1 MHVRKH
7 ITVDPPGPIAKG
19 IVDAINA
26 KCYNSTFLYPLVI
39 KDGEGCYLLDVD
51 GNRYLDF
58 TSCIGTAPL
67 GYKHSAVMDVLKEY
81 ASNGAHKIAGQ
92 DFYCEEHALLASK
105 LLTIAPKDFK
115 VFLIN
120 SGAEAVENAIKLAYK
135 SMGALPGVS
144 CINAFHGRT
153 LGALTLTFSK
163 PVQKNNF
170 PELPVKRIK
179 FCTNDDDPD
188 IDSIEYILKE
198 NKVAYVI
205 TEIIQGEGGYNIAS
219 RRFIKTLRE
228 CTYRHGVPLIVD
240 EVQSGMARTGRWW
253 AYEHYDITPDI
264 ICVAKALQV
273 GATLYHRRFDPNQQG
288 VLSSTWGG
296 GDRIDMAVGSMIL
309 EVIEKDRLYDNA
321 SKIGSMLLE
330 GLRDI
335 MMHDKSMGSDN
346 DSDDTIVDVRGLGL
360 MIGVEFITKEIRDR
374 FILQAFKNGLLL
386 LPAGVKT
393 VRIIPPL
400 VIGKE
405 EVDEGLE
412 IIDATL
418 RDLKEE
424 S

>member
-1 MHVRKH
+1 MHRRKH

-19 IVDAINA
+19 IVDAINV

-39 KDGEGCYLLDVD
+39 KDGEGCHLEDVD
-51 GNRYLDF
+51 GNIYLDF

-67 GYKHSAVMDVLKEY
+67 GYKHSAVIDTLKEY
-81 ASNGAHKIAGQ
+81 ADNGAHKIAGQ
-92 DFYCEEHALLASK
+92 DFYCKEHMLLASR
-105 LLTIAPKDFK
+105 LLDIAPKDFK
-115 VFLIN
+115 AFLIN

-179 FCTNDDDPD
+179 FCTDDDDPD
-188 IDSIEYILKE
+188 IDSIEYMLKE
-198 NKVAYVI
+198 NRVAYVI

-228 CTYRHGVPLIVD
+228 STYRYGVPLIVD

-264 ICVAKALQV
+264 ICAAKALQV
-273 GATLYHRRFDPNQQG
+273 GATLYHKRFDPNQQG

-296 GDRIDMAVGSMIL
+296 GDRIDMAVGLKIL
-309 EVIEKDRLYDNA
+309 EVIDKDKLYDNA

-330 GLRDI
+330 GLKDI
-335 MMHDKSMGSDN
+335 MYGSVDGNMDN
-346 DSDDTIVDVRGLGL
+346 TVVDVRGLGL

-393 VRIIPPL
+393 VRVIPPL
-400 VIGKE
+400 VIGRE
-405 EVDEGLE
+405 EVYEGLE
-412 IIDATL
+412 IIEDTL
-418 RDLKEE
+418 RDLKEQP
-424 S
+424 